1 MPLLRDYIAERER
14 VTNFGGEAV
23 RAIDRGDLGHA
34 RHLLGEMATEL
45 ASHWQGEET
54 GLFRVMAGVHHAT
67 ARQARPS
74 RMPANTIARLVP
86 DQRAAGAAGAELS
99 MSHRCSGQ
107 AHRLRACINIARAG
121 RGFIHS
127 GAQHAM
133 VGAS

>member
-1 MPLLRDYIAERER
+1 MPLLRDYIAEHER
-14 VTNFGGEAV
+14 ATNFGGEAV

-74 RMPANTIARLVP
+74 RMPADTIARLVP
-86 DQRAAGAAGAELS
+86 DQRAAGAEPVT
-99 MSHRCSGQ
+99 
-107 AHRLRACINIARAG
+107 ARATLRWPNHPRVVCAADKLADCG
-121 RGFIHS
+121 
-127 GAQHAM
+127 Q
-133 VGAS
+133 